1 MTMKQAASSAPSLRD
16 CMRRDHHPLPNLCR
30 CRNGSRRLRQ
40 WRTDRAEF
48 CGLLRGPRRSC
59 CASRETWP
67 SCMGNVLDF
76 GPRGW
81 RAIDPKGLIGESGFD
96 FANTFCNP
104 DFALATSPGRLARQA
119 TVIAETAGRDRKRLL
134 QWTLCYAGLSAAWI
148 IGDGDDAAL
157 PFAIAE
163 AAGKELA
170 S

>member
-1 MTMKQAASSAPSLRD
+1 MAVLHGDIQHA
-16 CMRRDHHPLPNLCR
+16 
-30 CRNGSRRLRQ
+30 
-40 WRTDRAEF
+40 
-48 CGLLRGPRRSC
+48 
-59 CASRETWP
+59 
-67 SCMGNVLDF
+67 NVLDF

-119 TVIAETAGRDRKRLL
+119 TVIAETAGLDRKRLL

-157 PFAIAE
+157 PLAIAE